1 VLNAV
6 SPGWTCSIPFAR
18 HVGAEIARHMGGQPN
33 TASAQS
39 STLP

>member
-1 VLNAV
+1 MTTTPDFLV
-6 SPGWTCSIPFAR
+6 PGD
-18 HVGAEIARHMGGQPN
+18 VGAEIARHMGGQPN